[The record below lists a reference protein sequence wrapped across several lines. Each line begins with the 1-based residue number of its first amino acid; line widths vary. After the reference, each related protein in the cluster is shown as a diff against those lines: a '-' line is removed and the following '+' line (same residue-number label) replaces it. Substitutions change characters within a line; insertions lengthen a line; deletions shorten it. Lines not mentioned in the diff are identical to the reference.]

1 MLHNRAF
8 VVDTLRAAHVW
19 EHDAYP
25 QFYVPEGELRAG
37 ECALSDKTFIYN
49 DDDDDDDGD
58 EDDDGGRERREG
70 KVVVAAV
77 CELTVPGA
85 SRGLP
90 DVKTDRVLRFTE
102 ECGLRELA
110 GMARLEFGSMGE

>member
-37 ECALSDKTFIYN
+37 ECALSDKTLIYH
-49 DDDDDDDGD
+49 DDDDDDG
-58 EDDDGGRERREG
+58 DGGRERREG

-90 DVKTDRVLRFTE
+90 EVKTDRVLRFTG

-110 GMARLEFGSMGE
+110 GMVRLEFGSMGK